1 MLSPAQSFRSRW
13 HKKNGYREILNVGLP
28 LAAGLFST
36 TLMMF
41 TDRIF
46 LSHYSVDAIAAA
58 VPAALANNSI
68 LFGFVGIVSY
78 ATVFIAQY
86 IGSEA
91 EERVGPALWQGLWLA
106 LLSSLIMASLCLVAE
121 PLFAFAGHDPH
132 VQELE
137 VIYFSI
143 LCLGSIMCLLTA
155 ALSCFFTG
163 RGQTRPVL
171 VADVVSAAVKIPCDY
186 LLIFGVADIIPPLG
200 IVGAAIST
208 IIAWTVSAVILAA
221 LIFTERF
228 EKQYKTRSGW
238 RFHTP
243 TFLRLLR
250 FGTPSGLNL
259 FMDIVAFFWFSLV
272 VGTLGKAA
280 LASTNI
286 AFSLNNIIFMPA
298 LGFNFA
304 VASLAGRAMGAGKP
318 REAEELTKNS
328 LHIAF
333 AYMVPVAFL
342 IAFFAGPLMDLFAPS
357 DISAAEFIPVR
368 ETGIYLLYYIALYS
382 LVDAG
387 NVIFFGALKGV
398 GDTPGVF
405 RLLLTGLIFFLILPI
420 TVINALA
427 LQSVHTYWAVLT
439 TYIFFLAFAAMRRF
453 YRRKWHT
460 IRVVETAKPV
470 M

>member
-1 MLSPAQSFRSRW
+1 MFSLARSLSSRW
-13 HKKNGYREILNVGLP
+13 HGKNGYREILNVGLP

-41 TDRIF
+41 TDRLF

-68 LFGFVGIVSY
+68 LFGFVGMVSY

-86 IGSEA
+86 IGSGA
-91 EERVGPALWQGLWLA
+91 EERVGPALWQGVWLA
-106 LLSSLIMASLCLVAE
+106 LCCGILMALLAFAAE
-121 PLFAFAGHDPH
+121 PLFTFAGHDPH

-137 VIYFSI
+137 VLYFTI
-143 LCLGSIMCLLTA
+143 LCLGSVMCLLTA

-171 VADVVSAAVKIPCDY
+171 MADLVSAMVKIPCDY
-186 LLIFGVADIIPPLG
+186 LLIFGVPGLIPSLG
-200 IVGAAIST
+200 IAGAAIST
-208 IIAWTVSAVILAA
+208 VIAWTVSAVILAA
-221 LIFTERF
+221 LIFNEKF
-228 EKQYKTRSGW
+228 EKQYKIFSGW
-238 RFHTP
+238 RFHWP
-243 TFLRLLR
+243 TFTRLLR
-250 FGTPSGLNL
+250 FGAPSGLNL

-272 VGTLGKAA
+272 VGGLGKVA

-286 AFSLNNIIFMPA
+286 AFSINHIIFTPA

-318 REAEELTKNS
+318 LEAEELTKNS

-333 AYMVPVAFL
+333 FYMAPVASL
-342 IAFFAGPLMDLFAPS
+342 IALFSGPIMDLFAPG
-357 DISAAEFIPVR
+357 DISAAEFAPVR
-368 ETGIYLLYYIALYS
+368 ETGVFLLYYIACYS
-382 LVDAG
+382 FVDAG

-398 GDTPGVF
+398 GDTPGIF
-405 RLLLTGLIFFLILPI
+405 RLLLTGLVFFLVLPI
-420 TVINALA
+420 SLINAFS
-427 LQSVHTYWAVLT
+427 LQSVHSYWIVLT
-439 TYIFFLAFAAMRRF
+439 VYIFFLAFAAMRRF

-470 M
+470 E